1 MRSLRGS
8 NFFMSNID
16 MKLRCILLR
25 CTFRLGVVREQFRPF
40 VNRRNVQYSL
50 ESNTSRKVE

>member
-1 MRSLRGS
+1 MCSLRGS

-25 CTFRLGVVREQFRPF
+25 CNFRLGVVREQFTVCEQEKCSIF
-40 VNRRNVQYSL
+40 VG
-50 ESNTSRKVE
+50 SNTSRKVE